1 MRLPNQQ
8 RSYGLGISITP
19 LIDLVF
25 LLNIF
30 FLVATYFIRNE
41 QVQAVDLPAASQ
53 GRDDSSDIPGRLTV
67 TLTAERQLSVSGQ
80 PISPA
85 DFAQYLR
92 ETLAEHGPGATE
104 VRLRVDQSAPYA
116 DVEPLLLKCAELG
129 VTRIRFAVLQRAVR

>member
-1 MRLPNQQ
+1 MRLPSQR

-41 QVQAVDLPAASQ
+41 QVQAVDLPLASQ
-53 GRDDSSDIPGRLTV
+53 GRDDSSDVPGRLTV
-67 TLTAERQLSVSGQ
+67 TLTAEGELSVSGQ
-80 PISPA
+80 PITVA
-85 DFAQYLR
+85 EFEAYLR
-92 ETLAEHGPGATE
+92 ETFAEHGPGATE

-129 VTRIRFAVLQRAVR
+129 VTKIRFSVLQRAGN